1 MAGCGEKQNIQEIQ
15 QQARGALDCSL
26 LIDVQD
32 LRKFCGDR
40 ALFTLLASGISFTV
54 ATSLFLSAVTSQLCH
69 LAFRL

>member
-15 QQARGALDCSL
+15 QQAHGALDCSL
-26 LIDVQD
+26 LD